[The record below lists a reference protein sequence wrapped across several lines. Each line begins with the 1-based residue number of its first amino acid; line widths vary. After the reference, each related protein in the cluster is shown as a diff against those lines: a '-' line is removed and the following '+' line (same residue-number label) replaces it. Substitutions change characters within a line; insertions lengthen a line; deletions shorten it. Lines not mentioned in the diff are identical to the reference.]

1 MSDRSVS
8 ISTSGPPETILPEE
22 PAELRHAL
30 ARAAGVTH
38 PEARRAAVAEVVA
51 AHPRSLSAWAT
62 LAPLGRDEV
71 ERYACFRVG
80 YHRGLDTLRANG
92 WRGSGYVRW
101 EHPTNRAFLRCLDG
115 LRAAATAIDEADE
128 AERCAL
134 FLQQLDPSWPPADL
148 D

>member
-1 MSDRSVS
+1 MSDRPVS
-8 ISTSGPPETILPEE
+8 LSTSGPPETVLPEE

-30 ARAAGVTH
+30 AQALGLTEPAA
-38 PEARRAAVAEVVA
+38 ARTAVAAVVA
-51 AHPRSLSAWAT
+51 AHPRSLSAWAALGP
-62 LAPLGRDEV
+62 LARDDV
-71 ERYACFRVG
+71 ERYAAFRVG

-101 EHPTNRAFLRCLDG
+101 HHPTNRSFLRCLEG
-115 LRAAATAIDEADE
+115 LRAAAAAIDETDE

-134 FLQQLDPSWPPADL
+134 FLQQLDPSWPPTDL